1 MRVFELARDL
11 RVSTR
16 MLLMLL
22 RKMGVA
28 LHGDRDFVPGDD
40 VSRLLA
46 RIERERRQ
54 SGFGTREA
62 VQAALEDVRAAN
74 VRRRRSR
81 RRVRRS
87 APGESEAVPSSV
99 AVEQSL
105 GSADSA
111 VAGGGEAGSTGAAG
125 QVAAGA
131 AVAGDAVGAGE
142 GESDPVD
149 GFVGQSAS
157 NGEALSADEAAASRP
172 DARETVAVSLADEA
186 GGAATAPAGDRDGAA
201 ADPAPEPAASGREG
215 PAAAGTKAGGGQS
228 GERSPAQGDSAPLAG
243 NARGGGI
250 SASSGGDDSA
260 SVRSAPDGAAREPLS
275 SSAPAEE
282 PSFDPGRVAAS
293 EEAGS
298 VPSDE
303 PPAAQRP
310 KLRSARSQG
319 PEGPVRVVRK
329 APRLAPAAS
338 AGPGG
343 QVRIQAEGYGPDGR
357 RKRGKK
363 RGRKRQR
370 VDQGAV
376 QENIQ
381 RVMAE
386 LKGGGRRRRKSREP
400 RPTVEEKEAR
410 KEEERKEEERKA
422 TTVRV
427 NEFLTVAELGEL
439 INVSST
445 ELIGSAFKSLGLMVT
460 INQRLDFDQIEMLLE
475 EFNFTAVREEE
486 YGASDEIVVEEED
499 DPADALPR
507 PPVVTVMG
515 HVDHGKTRLLDSI
528 RNTNV
533 VAGESGGI
541 TQHIGAYHVEV
552 DEERSLTFLDTPGHA
567 AFTAMRARG
576 ADVTDIVILV
586 VAADDSVMPQT
597 IEAISHARNAGV
609 PLVVAINKMDLPA
622 ANADRVKQQ
631 LLNHDV
637 TVEDFGGDVLVAPI
651 SARKGTGIDDLLEKV
666 LLQAELLELKANPDR
681 PATGAVIEARL
692 DVGKGPVVSVL
703 VQQGTLRV
711 GDDFICG
718 KFDGRVRALMDERG
732 TVVEEAGPGIPVQIL
747 GVKGV
752 PQAGD
757 TLQVMESER
766 ASEIATTR
774 QRLER
779 EKLLRIKDRGIRLGD
794 FSQILSAGE
803 VSTLPL
809 IIKGD
814 VDGSVQA
821 VSDTLQRL
829 GTAEVQVEV
838 IHRAVGAINEE
849 DVLLARTAGGV
860 IMGFRVRPNV
870 NARQLAEREGV
881 DIQIYD
887 VIYDAENDVRAALE
901 GMLAPERREIVV
913 GSAEVRE
920 TFKVSKVGMIAGC
933 YVAEGT
939 MEHQA
944 TVRLIRDGIVAYT
957 GEIASLKRF
966 KDDVK
971 MVRNGLECGIGIANY
986 NDVKV
991 GDVIECF
998 VVEEVARTLAGSA
1011 HAR

>member
-1 MRVFELARDL
+1 MRVFELAKDL
-11 RVSTR
+11 RVSSR
-16 MLLMLL
+16 MLLTLM
-22 RKMGVA
+22 RKMGVV
-28 LHGDRDFVPGDD
+28 LHGDKDFVPGDD

-54 SGFGTREA
+54 GGFGTREA
-62 VQAALEDVRAAN
+62 VQAALEDVRATH

-81 RRVRRS
+81 RRIRRTERNESKVAS
-87 APGESEAVPSSV
+87 AVSSV
-99 AVEQSL
+99 AVEESP
-105 GSADSA
+105 GATAGPADSA
-111 VAGGGEAGSTGAAG
+111 MPVGEETDESRARESVPEVEVVPASVDVEGVAA
-125 QVAAGA
+125 VPAAGA
-131 AVAGDAVGAGE
+131 AE
-142 GESDPVD
+142 R
-149 GFVGQSAS
+149 SAS
-157 NGEALSADEAAASRP
+157 NGAASPADEVAGSSSPDNAEAGTESSPDDGAGANRVATATRLHTADVDAPLSATDGDLAEDSTGAEAQAGSTP
-172 DARETVAVSLADEA
+172 GPEDAREIPAEPEAISEPAAPGEATPPAD
-186 GGAATAPAGDRDGAA
+186 ATALPRTDT
-201 ADPAPEPAASGREG
+201 PPEPAA
-215 PAAAGTKAGGGQS
+215 
-228 GERSPAQGDSAPLAG
+228 
-243 NARGGGI
+243 
-250 SASSGGDDSA
+250 GGDEL
-260 SVRSAPDGAAREPLS
+260 AP
-275 SSAPAEE
+275 
-282 PSFDPGRVAAS
+282 PG
-293 EEAGS
+293 EAT
-298 VPSDE
+298 
-303 PPAAQRP
+303 AKP

-329 APRLAPAAS
+329 GTKLSPAAS

-343 QVRIQAEGYGPDGR
+343 KVRIQAEGYGPDGTR
-357 RKRGKK
+357 K
-363 RGRKRQR
+363 RGRKKGRRRQR

-376 QENIQ
+376 QQNIQ

-386 LKGGGRRRRKSREP
+386 LKGGGRRRRKSRDS
-400 RPTVEEKEAR
+400 RNAVKEKEAR
-410 KEEERKEEERKA
+410 KEEARREEERAA

-439 INVSST
+439 IDVSST

-486 YGASDEIVVEEED
+486 YGASEESDIDDED

-507 PPVVTVMG
+507 SPVVTVMG

-541 TQHIGAYHVEV
+541 TQHIGAYHVDV
-552 DEERSLTFLDTPGHA
+552 DDERSLTFLDTPGHA

-609 PLVVAINKMDLPA
+609 PLVVAINKMDLPD

-631 LLNHDV
+631 LLNHEV

-651 SARKGTGIDDLLEKV
+651 SARDGTGIDDLLEKV
-666 LLQAELLELKANPDR
+666 LLQAELLELAANPNR
-681 PATGAVIEARL
+681 PAAGAVIEAKL

-703 VQQGTLRV
+703 VQKGTLRV

-732 TVVEEAGPGIPVQIL
+732 MAVDEAGPGIPVQIL
-747 GVKGV
+747 GVRGV

-757 TLQVMESER
+757 TIQVMEAVR
-766 ASEIATTR
+766 ASEIANTR

-794 FSQILSAGE
+794 FSQILSAGAT
-803 VSTLPL
+803 SSLPL
-809 IIKGD
+809 IVKGD

-821 VSDTLQRL
+821 VSDTLERL
-829 GTAEVQVEV
+829 GTAEVQVEI

-860 IMGFRVRPNV
+860 IIGFRVRPNV
-870 NARQLAEREGV
+870 NARQLAERENV
-881 DIQIYD
+881 DIQVYD

-901 GMLAPERREIVV
+901 GMLAPERREKVV
-913 GSAEVRE
+913 GSAEVRAI
-920 TFKVSKVGMIAGC
+920 FRVSKVGTIAGC
-933 YVAEGT
+933 YVGEGA
-939 MEHQA
+939 MERDS
-944 TVRLIRDGIVAYT
+944 TVRLVRDGIVVYT
-957 GEIASLKRF
+957 GEIGSLKRF
-966 KDDVK
+966 KDDVNL
-971 MVRNGLECGIGIANY
+971 VRNGLECGIGIANF
-986 NDVKV
+986 NDVKA

>member
-11 RVSTR
+11 RVSSR
-16 MLLMLL
+16 MLLTLL

-62 VQAALEDVRAAN
+62 VQAALEDVRSTH

-81 RRVRRS
+81 RRIRRVT
-87 APGESEAVPSSV
+87 PSEAEVVPV
-99 AVEQSL
+99 ASPVGIEESP
-105 GSADSA
+105 GSAAEPGDSILA
-111 VAGGGEAGSTGAAG
+111 SGGAADG
-125 QVAAGA
+125 LGHAPETVSGA
-131 AVAGDAVGAGE
+131 ASVLPSEGDATEPAGDAVSAGQHA
-142 GESDPVD
+142 P
-149 GFVGQSAS
+149 
-157 NGEALSADEAAASRP
+157 NGEASSLESAASGPDAPDTGAESLPGGTGQLDGDAAGATGGEDAGAADAAAAAQVADTGDQPGTEGHAQGGSASTSLSADHGN
-172 DARETVAVSLADEA
+172 AVSDPRS
-186 GGAATAPAGDRDGAA
+186 GSQPAA
-201 ADPAPEPAASGREG
+201 PAASGASPEAAMAPTSAQPPAEG
-215 PAAAGTKAGGGQS
+215 ASDPGHAAPPRDANVAAAET
-228 GERSPAQGDSAPLAG
+228 SPA
-243 NARGGGI
+243 
-250 SASSGGDDSA
+250 
-260 SVRSAPDGAAREPLS
+260 
-275 SSAPAEE
+275 PA
-282 PSFDPGRVAAS
+282 
-293 EEAGS
+293 
-298 VPSDE
+298 
-303 PPAAQRP
+303 RP

-319 PEGPVRVVRK
+319 PEGPVRVVRQS
-329 APRLAPAAS
+329 PRLAPAAS

-363 RGRKRQR
+363 KGRRRQR

-376 QENIQ
+376 QQNIQ

-386 LKGGGRRRRKSREP
+386 LKGGGRRRRKSRDTRP
-400 RPTVEEKEAR
+400 RVEEKEAR
-410 KEEERKEEERKA
+410 KEEARKQEEREA

-439 INVSST
+439 IDISST

-460 INQRLDFDQIEMLLE
+460 INQRLDFDQIEMLLD
-475 EFNFTAVREEE
+475 EFNFTAVREQE
-486 YGASDEIVVEEED
+486 YGAAEEGQAEEED
-499 DPADALPR
+499 DLELAMPR

-515 HVDHGKTRLLDSI
+515 HVDHGKTKLLDSI
-528 RNTNV
+528 RDTNV

-552 DEERSLTFLDTPGHA
+552 GGERSLTFLDTPGHA

-609 PLVVAINKMDLPA
+609 PIVVAINKMDLPA
-622 ANADRVKQQ
+622 ADAERVKQQ
-631 LLNHDV
+631 LLNHEV

-651 SARKGTGIDDLLEKV
+651 SARSGTGIDELLEKV
-666 LLQAELLELKANPDR
+666 LLQAELLELKANPNR

-703 VQQGTLRV
+703 VQRGTLRV

-718 KFDGRVRALMDERG
+718 KFDGRVRALLDERG
-732 TVVEEAGPGIPVQIL
+732 TVVAEAGPGIPVQLL
-747 GVKGV
+747 GVRGV

-757 TLQVMESER
+757 TLQVMEAIR
-766 ASEIATTR
+766 ASEIASTR

-829 GTAEVQVEV
+829 STTEVQVEIV
-838 IHRAVGAINEE
+838 HRAVGAINEE

-860 IMGFRVRPNV
+860 IIGFRVRPNV

-881 DIQIYD
+881 DIQVYD

-901 GMLAPERREIVV
+901 GMLAPERLEKVV

-920 TFKVSKVGMIAGC
+920 TFRVTKVGTIAGC
-933 YVAEGT
+933 YVSEGVV
-939 MEHQA
+939 EHQS
-944 TVRLIRDGIVAYT
+944 TVRLIRDGVVAYT
-957 GEIASLKRF
+957 GEIGSLKRF

-971 MVRNGLECGIGIANY
+971 LVRNGLECGIGIANY

>member
-11 RVSTR
+11 RVSSR
-16 MLLMLL
+16 MLLTLL

-62 VQAALEDVRAAN
+62 VQAALEDVRSTH

-81 RRVRRS
+81 RRIRRVAPSEAEVVAVASPVGTDEGSGPVAEQADSVQASDGTADGSDGAPESMPGAAAGPPSAGDATEPAEDAGSAGHHAPNGETSSPETTASGPDIPGALGDSPPAGADQLDGDAAGATAGQDAVSADAAPAAQVADAGDRPGTARRAEGRS
-87 APGESEAVPSSV
+87 ASASLPADHRDGVPDPRPGSQAAAPTASGASPEAIPSS
-99 AVEQSL
+99 A
-105 GSADSA
+105 SAQPSAGASSDPGHA
-111 VAGGGEAGSTGAAG
+111 VAG
-125 QVAAGA
+125 
-131 AVAGDAVGAGE
+131 
-142 GESDPVD
+142 
-149 GFVGQSAS
+149 
-157 NGEALSADEAAASRP
+157 P
-172 DARETVAVSLADEA
+172 DAN
-186 GGAATAPAGDRDGAA
+186 ATAAETFSTPA
-201 ADPAPEPAASGREG
+201 
-215 PAAAGTKAGGGQS
+215 
-228 GERSPAQGDSAPLAG
+228 
-243 NARGGGI
+243 
-250 SASSGGDDSA
+250 
-260 SVRSAPDGAAREPLS
+260 
-275 SSAPAEE
+275 
-282 PSFDPGRVAAS
+282 
-293 EEAGS
+293 
-298 VPSDE
+298 
-303 PPAAQRP
+303 RP

-319 PEGPVRVVRK
+319 PEGPVRVVRQS
-329 APRLAPAAS
+329 PRLAPAAS

-357 RKRGKK
+357 RKRGRKK
-363 RGRKRQR
+363 GRRRQR

-386 LKGGGRRRRKSREP
+386 LKGGGRRRRKSRDTRP
-400 RPTVEEKEAR
+400 RVEEREAR
-410 KEEERKEEERKA
+410 KEEARKQEEREA

-439 INVSST
+439 IDISST

-475 EFNFTAVREEE
+475 EFNFTAVREQE
-486 YGASDEIVVEEED
+486 YGAAEDSEVEEED
-499 DPADALPR
+499 DPELAMPR

-515 HVDHGKTRLLDSI
+515 HVDHGKTKLLDSI
-528 RNTNV
+528 RDTNV

-541 TQHIGAYHVEV
+541 TQHIGAYHVQV
-552 DEERSLTFLDTPGHA
+552 DGDRSLTFLDTPGHA

-597 IEAISHARNAGV
+597 VEAISHARNAGV
-609 PLVVAINKMDLPA
+609 PIVVAINKMDLPA
-622 ANADRVKQQ
+622 ADADRVKQQ
-631 LLNHDV
+631 LLSHDV

-651 SARKGTGIDDLLEKV
+651 SARTGAGMDELLEKV
-666 LLQAELLELKANPDR
+666 LLQAELLELKANPNR

-703 VQQGTLRV
+703 VQRGTLRV

-718 KFDGRVRALMDERG
+718 KFDGRVRALLDERG
-732 TVVEEAGPGIPVQIL
+732 AVVEEAGPGTPVQLL

-757 TLQVMESER
+757 TVQVMEAMR
-766 ASEIATTR
+766 ASEIASTR

-829 GTAEVQVEV
+829 STAEVRVEIV
-838 IHRAVGAINEE
+838 HRAVGAINEE

-860 IMGFRVRPNV
+860 IIGFRVRPNV

-881 DIQIYD
+881 DIQVYD

-901 GMLAPERREIVV
+901 GMLAPERLEKVV
-913 GSAEVRE
+913 ASAEVRE
-920 TFKVSKVGMIAGC
+920 TFKVTRVGTIAGC
-933 YVAEGT
+933 YVSEGVV
-939 MEHQA
+939 EHPS
-944 TVRLIRDGIVAYT
+944 TVRLIRDGVVVYT
-957 GEIASLKRF
+957 GEISSLKRF

-971 MVRNGLECGIGIANY
+971 LVRNGLECGIGIANY

>member
-11 RVSTR
+11 RVSSR
-16 MLLMLL
+16 MLLTLL

-28 LHGDRDFVPGDD
+28 LHGDRDFVPADD

-62 VQAALEDVRAAN
+62 VQAALEDVRATH

-81 RRVRRS
+81 RRIRRATPPEAEVASVS
-87 APGESEAVPSSV
+87 ASV
-99 AVEQSL
+99 AVEESP
-105 GSADSA
+105 GTTAAPADSPPAPGGEPDGSSGSPESSPGA
-111 VAGGGEAGSTGAAG
+111 VAAVTSGG
-125 QVAAGA
+125 AGA
-131 AVAGDAVGAGE
+131 EELARRVGSGARH
-142 GESDPVD
+142 
-149 GFVGQSAS
+149 AS
-157 NGEALSADEAAASRP
+157 NGEALADESVASRA
-172 DARETVAVSLADEA
+172 DVSEA
-186 GGAATAPAGDRDGAA
+186 GADSLPDGPDRLGDAIRATGGRDPAAVA
-201 ADPAPEPAASGREG
+201 APEPSQAVV
-215 PAAAGTKAGGGQS
+215 GG
-228 GERSPAQGDSAPLAG
+228 EP
-243 NARGGGI
+243 
-250 SASSGGDDSA
+250 
-260 SVRSAPDGAAREPLS
+260 GAARQAEGGSASASPPADHRDTVSDPPPGSEVAAPVADAGASPEAPPS
-275 SSAPAEE
+275 STSAQPEAT
-282 PSFDPGRVAAS
+282 SSDPGRAAPGGDADVTPT
-293 EEAGS
+293 ETF
-298 VPSDE
+298 
-303 PPAAQRP
+303 PAPARP

-329 APRLAPAAS
+329 SPRLAPAAS

-357 RKRGKK
+357 RKRGRKK
-363 RGRKRQR
+363 GRRRQR

-376 QENIQ
+376 QQNIQ

-410 KEEERKEEERKA
+410 KEEARKEEEREA

-439 INVSST
+439 IDISST

-475 EFNFTAVREEE
+475 EFNFTAVREQE
-486 YGASDEIVVEEED
+486 YGAAEED
-499 DPADALPR
+499 DLEDEDDLALAMPR

-515 HVDHGKTRLLDSI
+515 HVDHGKTKLLDSI

-541 TQHIGAYHVEV
+541 TQHIGAHHVEV
-552 DEERSLTFLDTPGHA
+552 DGDRSLTFLDTPGHA

-609 PLVVAINKMDLPA
+609 PIVVAINKMDLPA

-631 LLNHDV
+631 LLNHEV

-651 SARKGTGIDDLLEKV
+651 SARDGTGIDELLEKV

-681 PATGAVIEARL
+681 AATGAVIEARL
-692 DVGKGPVVSVL
+692 DIGKGPVVSVL
-703 VQQGTLRV
+703 VQRGTLRV

-718 KFDGRVRALMDERG
+718 KYDGRVRALLDERG
-732 TVVEEAGPGIPVQIL
+732 GVVEEAGPGIPVQIL
-747 GVKGV
+747 GVRGV

-757 TLQVMESER
+757 TLQVMEAMR
-766 ASEIATTR
+766 ASEIAGTR

-794 FSQILSAGE
+794 FSQILSAGQ

-829 GTAEVQVEV
+829 STAEVQVEIV
-838 IHRAVGAINEE
+838 HRAVGAINEE

-860 IMGFRVRPNV
+860 IIGFRVRPNV

-901 GMLAPERREIVV
+901 GMLAPERREKVV

-920 TFKVSKVGMIAGC
+920 TFKVTKVGTIAGC
-933 YVAEGT
+933 YVSEGAV
-939 MEHQA
+939 EHQA

-957 GEIASLKRF
+957 GEIGSLKRF

-971 MVRNGLECGIGIANY
+971 LVRNGLECGIGIANY

>member
-11 RVSTR
+11 RVSSR
-16 MLLMLL
+16 MLLTLL

-62 VQAALEDVRAAN
+62 VQAALEDVRSTH

-81 RRVRRS
+81 RRVRRV
-87 APGESEAVPSSV
+87 APSEAEAV
-99 AVEQSL
+99 AVASPVGMEEGSPPVTEQADSVQASGGTADGSGGAPESVPGAAAGPPSVGDAAQPAEDA
-105 GSADSA
+105 GSAGHHA
-111 VAGGGEAGSTGAAG
+111 PNGEMSSSETAASGPDLPDAGSESPPAGADLLDG
-125 QVAAGA
+125 DAAGA
-131 AVAGDAVGAGE
+131 TAGQDAVAADAAAQAADPGDRPGAARRAEGGSTSASLPADHRDAVP
-142 GESDPVD
+142 DPRS
-149 GFVGQSAS
+149 GNQ
-157 NGEALSADEAAASRP
+157 AAASGASP
-172 DARETVAVSLADEA
+172 EA
-186 GGAATAPAGDRDGAA
+186 AP
-201 ADPAPEPAASGREG
+201 P
-215 PAAAGTKAGGGQS
+215 
-228 GERSPAQGDSAPLAG
+228 
-243 NARGGGI
+243 
-250 SASSGGDDSA
+250 
-260 SVRSAPDGAAREPLS
+260 
-275 SSAPAEE
+275 SAPAQ
-282 PSFDPGRVAAS
+282 
-293 EEAGS
+293 
-298 VPSDE
+298 
-303 PPAAQRP
+303 PPAGASSDLGHAAPARDVTAAEAFPTPARP

-319 PEGPVRVVRK
+319 PEGPVRVVRQS
-329 APRLAPAAS
+329 PRLAPAAS

-357 RKRGKK
+357 RKRGRKK
-363 RGRKRQR
+363 GRRRQR

-386 LKGGGRRRRKSREP
+386 LKGGGRRRRKSRDTRP
-400 RPTVEEKEAR
+400 RVEEKEAR
-410 KEEERKEEERKA
+410 KEEARRQEEREA

-439 INVSST
+439 IDISST

-475 EFNFTAVREEE
+475 EFNFTAVREQE
-486 YGASDEIVVEEED
+486 YGAAEDGEVEEED
-499 DPADALPR
+499 DPELAMPR

-515 HVDHGKTRLLDSI
+515 HVDHGKTKLLDSI
-528 RNTNV
+528 RDTNV

-541 TQHIGAYHVEV
+541 TQHIGAYHVQV
-552 DEERSLTFLDTPGHA
+552 DGDRSLTFLDTPGHA

-597 IEAISHARNAGV
+597 VEAISHARNAGV
-609 PLVVAINKMDLPA
+609 PIVVAINKMDLPA
-622 ANADRVKQQ
+622 ADAERVKQQ
-631 LLNHDV
+631 LLSHDV

-651 SARKGTGIDDLLEKV
+651 SARTGAGMDELLEKV
-666 LLQAELLELKANPDR
+666 LLQAELLELKANPNR

-703 VQQGTLRV
+703 VQRGTLRV

-718 KFDGRVRALMDERG
+718 KFDGRVRALLDERG
-732 TVVEEAGPGIPVQIL
+732 VVVEEAGPGTPVQLL
-747 GVKGV
+747 GVRGV

-757 TLQVMESER
+757 TLQVMEAMR
-766 ASEIATTR
+766 ASEIASTR

-829 GTAEVQVEV
+829 STAEVRVEIV
-838 IHRAVGAINEE
+838 HRAVGAINEE

-860 IMGFRVRPNV
+860 IIGFRVRPNV

-881 DIQIYD
+881 DIQVYD

-901 GMLAPERREIVV
+901 GMLAPERLEKVV
-913 GSAEVRE
+913 ASAEVRE
-920 TFKVSKVGMIAGC
+920 TFKVTRVGTIAGC
-933 YVAEGT
+933 YVSEGVV
-939 MEHQA
+939 EHQSTA
-944 TVRLIRDGIVAYT
+944 RLIRDGVVVYT
-957 GEIASLKRF
+957 GEISSLKRF

-971 MVRNGLECGIGIANY
+971 LVRNGLECGIGIANY